1 MRKLSDLQ
9 RERNTMSTIVELT
22 GAFEGISSMHIS
34 QIKDQVLA
42 SQKYFA
48 ELWGIYSQIRVDEF
62 FHFGRS
68 QSKVKPIKKTL
79 FLSIT
84 AEGSF
89 SGDIDQ
95 KVINAMLKI
104 YDPAKN
110 DIVVIGAHGA
120 TQLKQRGVPYAKNFR
135 LPSRDQ
141 NIDVAPVSAETQK
154 YESTM
159 VFYPSYVSLMNQ
171 QVKSIALSTEVAE
184 RGKNI
189 TEKPEDI
196 ISDESYIFEPSTHAV
211 VDHLESSMIQI
222 MIGEIILE
230 SRLAQHASRFKAMN
244 AAHTKS
250 EESYSDVMLQLNRA
264 RRHTKDER
272 TKEIIN
278 GLRAI
283 RK

>member
-1 MRKLSDLQ
+1 MRRLSDLQ

-22 GAFEGISSMHIS
+22 GAFEGIASMHIS
-34 QIKDQVLA
+34 QIKDQVLH

-48 ELWGIYSQIRVDEF
+48 ELWSIYSQIRVDEF

-68 QSKVKPIKKTL
+68 SSKVKPISKTL

-95 KVINAMLKI
+95 KVINAMLKA

-110 DIVVIGAHGA
+110 DIVIIGAHGA
-120 TQLKQRGVPYAKNFR
+120 TQLKQRGIGFVKNFR
-135 LPSRDQ
+135 LPGRDQ
-141 NIDVAPVSAETQK
+141 NIDVSPVAAETQR

-171 QVKSIALSTEVAE
+171 QVKAIALSAEVTE

-196 ISDESYIFEPSTHAV
+196 ISDDSYIFEPSTHAV

-244 AAHTKS
+244 AAHSKS
-250 EESYSDVMLQLNRA
+250 EESYSDVMLELNRA
-264 RRHTKDER
+264 RRHIKDER